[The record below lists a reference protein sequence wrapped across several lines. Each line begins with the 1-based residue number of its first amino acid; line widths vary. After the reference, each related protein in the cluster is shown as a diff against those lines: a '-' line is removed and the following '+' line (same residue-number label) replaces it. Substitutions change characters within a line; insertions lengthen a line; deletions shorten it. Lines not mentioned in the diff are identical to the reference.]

1 MPSSQNKQVDQPKIS
16 KLLPLMK
23 LLTGNVSR
31 TIDQLA
37 AELGI
42 TRRTVYRYID
52 TIREISK
59 TEKNW
64 KMKWSNVKS

>member
-1 MPSSQNKQVDQPKIS
+1 MDTPIIS
-16 KLLPLMK
+16 KLLRRKK

-37 AELGI
+37 SELGI

>member
-37 AELGI
+37 SERGI